1 MAEFDPAILGDDLHQ
16 ILLDLHGIGVFCEIE
31 ALGNARNV
39 GIHDNARRYPVSG
52 SEHHVGSLA
61 SGPGNREHLFHGFR
75 HGAVKLA
82 GDALRGAD
90 DGLGL
95 VVEEA
100 GAANIVCQ
108 HLGADGSEIL
118 WRGVFLEQSGG
129 DFVDA
134 LIGALRRE
142 DGGDEQFPR
151 VAMQERA
158 RGVGVHAVEPGENFG
173 DSGLALGCGF
183 GTFHVSWTLVMR
195 ARWILLAAALVAF
208 GASLGSGF
216 HFDDYAIFSDPALQ
230 SGRGW
235 LEVWAPLQSRPLTY
249 FTFWLNR
256 VLGEG
261 DPLGYHLFNL
271 VFHLIAVLL
280 AWECLRRL
288 LPERVALL
296 AGVIFALHPLQ
307 AEAVN
312 YVWARSIVLAAACC
326 FAALWMWLEGRP
338 WIAVACFALG
348 LLAKEECAAF
358 PLFLLWLSWNGS
370 LPGVRRSRSALAVMF
385 ALAMAAGA
393 RVIWATSVIP
403 GAPAGVQAGI
413 SPLKYLVAQGAAI
426 CRYVQLFVLPYG
438 FTVDA
443 EIPRGVWVGL
453 GGWAVIVAITVYLVR
468 ARRTFAVWWIAG
480 LLLLLPSS
488 SIFPAADLAA
498 DRRMYLPMFAFAV
511 LAAMVVSHWEARVR
525 APQVTIVVALVLV
538 ALSVSRTLVWMSEQ
552 RLWAEAVERAPG
564 KLRPKLQLARA
575 LPAAK
580 GLELLSK
587 ARLQSPYEP
596 AIATEIGKI
605 LMSEGQVDGAL
616 EEFGR
621 ALALAPTD
629 ARNMNNRGVAL
640 QALGQ
645 TEAARA
651 DFLRALRTDPS
662 LVEAKENLAK
672 LPPAQ

>member
-1 MAEFDPAILGDDLHQ
+1 
-16 ILLDLHGIGVFCEIE
+16 
-31 ALGNARNV
+31 
-39 GIHDNARRYPVSG
+39 
-52 SEHHVGSLA
+52 
-61 SGPGNREHLFHGFR
+61 
-75 HGAVKLA
+75 
-82 GDALRGAD
+82 
-90 DGLGL
+90 
-95 VVEEA
+95 
-100 GAANIVCQ
+100 
-108 HLGADGSEIL
+108 
-118 WRGVFLEQSGG
+118 
-129 DFVDA
+129 
-134 LIGALRRE
+134 
-142 DGGDEQFPR
+142 
-151 VAMQERA
+151 
-158 RGVGVHAVEPGENFG
+158 
-173 DSGLALGCGF
+173 
-183 GTFHVSWTLVMR
+183 MR

-235 LEVWAPLQSRPLTY
+235 LEVWAPMQTRPLTH
-249 FTFWLNR
+249 FTFWMNR

-271 VFHLIAVLL
+271 VFHLGAVLL

-296 AGVIFALHPLQ
+296 AGVVFALHPLQ

-338 WIAVACFALG
+338 WIALTCFALG

-358 PLFLLWLSWNGS
+358 PLFIVWLTWSGG
-370 LPGVRRSRSALAVMF
+370 LPEARRSKVALAGMF
-385 ALAMAAGA
+385 ALALAAGA

-403 GAPAGVQAGI
+403 GALAGVQAGI
-413 SPLKYLVAQGAAI
+413 SPIKYLVAQGVAV
-426 CRYVQLFVLPYG
+426 CRYIQLFLVPYG
-438 FTVDA
+438 FTVDP
-443 EIPRGVWVGL
+443 EIPVTPWVGVAC
-453 GGWAVIVAITVYLVR
+453 WALLAAVTVYLLR
-468 ARRTFAVWWIAG
+468 TRRTFAAWWIGG
-480 LLLLLPSS
+480 LILLLPSS

-511 LAAMVVSHWEARVR
+511 LAAMVLTHLEARLR
-525 APQVTIVVALVLV
+525 TPHLMPLIALVLL
-538 ALSVSRTLVWMSEQ
+538 ALSVSRTVVWMSEQ
-552 RLWAEAVERAPG
+552 RLWSEAVERAPG
-564 KLRPKLQLARA
+564 KLRPKLQLSRA

-587 ARLQSPYEP
+587 ARLQAPYEP

-605 LMSEGQVDGAL
+605 LMSEGQADGAL

-621 ALALAPTD
+621 ALALSPTD

-651 DFLRALRTDPS
+651 DFQRALRTDPS
-662 LVEAKENLAK
+662 LAEAKENLAK
-672 LPPAQ
+672 LPPAPQ